1 VFLAIGFYWGF
12 GDEKTGELKGRNEAV
27 PREDKSL
34 EVGPGEEA
42 VLKAELSPGSVGRFI
57 GMELNILYDEFGSPD
72 RTEPSAYGYTWLIYN
87 SNPGQYFQ
95 AGVLDN
101 RVVTL
106 YAVGEQVNIAP
117 FEIGQEV
124 ETIFINNLI
133 EPEVS
138 LDFQGS
144 SFKYE
149 LSEVDINTRPLVK
162 VGDHYVQLY
171 IDRYTGSLS
180 SVRFLD
186 AETLLKHKPYELV
199 YRGNLLEAAGLSQE
213 EWREVEKGA
222 ERQIFDISNVMRLRN
237 GLGMLR
243 FDENISSVAYA
254 HSKDMM
260 EANYFSHESPQ
271 YGSLSDRLDVMDIP
285 YALAGENIAAHY
297 VDGPAVMEGWL
308 NSKGHREALLNE
320 EFTHLGV
327 GVFQKHYT
335 QNFVKNK

>member
-1 VFLAIGFYWGF
+1 LGF
-12 GDEKTGELKGRNEAV
+12 GDEKTGELKGRNDGV

-42 VLKAELSPGSVGRFI
+42 ALNAELSPGSVGRFI
-57 GMELNILYDEFGSPD
+57 GAEMNLLYDEFGSPD
-72 RTEPSAYGYTWLIYN
+72 RIEPSAYGYTWLIYN
-87 SNPGQYFQ
+87 SNPEQYLQ
-95 AGVLDN
+95 AGVLDS

-106 YAVGEQVNIAP
+106 YAAGEQVNIVP
-117 FEIGQEV
+117 FQIGQEV
-124 ETIFINNLI
+124 EDLFINNLI

-138 LDFQGS
+138 LEFLGS
-144 SFKYE
+144 SFKFE

-162 VGDHYVQLY
+162 VGDHYVQLFF
-171 IDRYTGSLS
+171 DRFSGSLS

-199 YRGNLLEAAGLSQE
+199 YRGHLLEAESLSQD

-237 GLGMLR
+237 GLEMLR
-243 FDENISSVAYA
+243 FDESISSVAYA

-271 YGSLSDRLDVMDIP
+271 YGSLSDRLDAMHIP

-297 VDGPAVMEGWL
+297 VDGPAVVEGWL

-320 EFTHLGV
+320 EFTQLGV
-327 GVFQKHYT
+327 GVFQKYYT